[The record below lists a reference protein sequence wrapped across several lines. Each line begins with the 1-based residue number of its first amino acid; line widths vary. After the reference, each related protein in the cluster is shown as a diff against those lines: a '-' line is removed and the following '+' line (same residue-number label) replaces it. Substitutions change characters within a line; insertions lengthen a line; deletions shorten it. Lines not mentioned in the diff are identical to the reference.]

1 MASYRN
7 PYASQSTQIR
17 SIADNLADAFLPN
30 SAAATGANLYNMRAQ
45 RYADLAR
52 KSQLDADKIRLENQ
66 KTRFEADQARRLRN
80 AFSPNI
86 AGIFGLDPNDPN
98 TAQTASDLA
107 GLLQSDKGLVPA
119 LLADRVRAG
128 QEGGLS
134 AAQLNDI
141 GRLGQ
146 LVQGKA
152 PGMDFA
158 ATEGGA
164 DLVADRKARQ
174 AAAAYAGKNPAYI
187 ERQNV
192 MYGLRGDLQDRR
204 AADQLDRLERRLGV
218 TKRGQDIRSA
228 DSRYG
233 VDTRASVTMRGQDI
247 GSDDRRRGQDMTA
260 ATTRRGQDM
269 SQEGREAKMA
279 FDQSKYTPQDVK
291 VVNGFLD
298 VLEPLDENDVPQ
310 PITFTGDSDVDFN
323 MHNFIN
329 SQFLGK
335 YNQARGEGKSPTEAR
350 RIASNGLSTGNLGKT
365 REYSTGFFGD
375 SIDFPLYIFNDIKG
389 MMPQVQAA
397 NPQNPTA
404 GLSFAQQALQSFGI
418 TGDLQNLI
426 IDDLNK

>member
-7 PYASQSTQIR
+7 PYANQSAQIN
-17 SIADNLADAFLPN
+17 SISTNLADAFLPN
-30 SAAATGANLYNMRAQ
+30 SAGAVNANLYNMRAQ
-45 RYADLAR
+45 RYADLAL
-52 KSQLDADKIRLENQ
+52 KSQLDAEKTRLENQ
-66 KTRFEADQARRLRN
+66 QTIFEAEQNRRLRD
-80 AFSPNI
+80 AFSPSI
-86 AGIFGLDPNDPN
+86 AGLFGLDPNDPN
-98 TAQTASDLA
+98 AMQTATDLA
-107 GLLQSDKGLVPA
+107 GLLQGDKGLVPA
-119 LLADRVRAG
+119 LLAGRVQAG
-128 QEGGLS
+128 QLDGLS
-134 AAQLNDI
+134 ATELNNL

-174 AAAAYAGKNPAYI
+174 AVNTYAGKNPAYI
-187 ERQNV
+187 DRQKAV
-192 MYGLRGDLQDRR
+192 FGLKGDLLGQRN
-204 AADQLDRLERRLGV
+204 ADAMARLEKRLGV
-218 TKRGQDIRSA
+218 TMRGQDIRSA

-233 VDTRASVTMRGQDI
+233 VDKRADVTMRGQD
-247 GSDDRRRGQDMTA
+247 MTSETA
-260 ATTRRGQDM
+260 RRGQDM

-298 VLEPLDENDVPQ
+298 VLEPLDKNNVPQ
-310 PITFTGDSDVDFN
+310 PITFTGDSDVDFG

-329 SQFLGK
+329 TQFLGK

-375 SIDFPLYIFNDIKG
+375 SIDFPLYIFNDIKST
-389 MMPQVQAA
+389 MPQVQAA

>member
-7 PYASQSTQIR
+7 PYANQSAQIN
-17 SIADNLADAFLPN
+17 SIATNLADAFLPN
-30 SAAATGANLYNMRAQ
+30 SAGAVNANLYNMRAQ
-45 RYADLAR
+45 RYADLAM
-52 KSQLDADKIRLENQ
+52 KSQLDAEKTRLENQ
-66 KTRFEADQARRLRN
+66 QTIAEAERARRLRD
-80 AFSPNI
+80 AFSSNI
-86 AGIFGLDPNDPN
+86 AGVFGLDPNDPN

-107 GLLQSDKGLVPA
+107 GLLQGDKGLVPA

-164 DLVADRKARQ
+164 DLVANRKARQ

-218 TKRGQDIRSA
+218 TMRGQDMSSA
-228 DSRYG
+228 DRRYG
-233 VDTRASVTMRGQDI
+233 VDKRADVTMRGQDK
-247 GSDDRRRGQDMTA
+247 TA
-260 ATTRRGQDM
+260 QTARRGQDM

-298 VLEPLDENDVPQ
+298 VLEPLDKNNVPQ
-310 PITFTGDSDVDFN
+310 PITFTGDSDVDFA

-375 SIDFPLYIFNDIKG
+375 SIDLPLYIFNDIKG

>member
-7 PYASQSTQIR
+7 PYATQSTQIN
-17 SIADNLADAFLPN
+17 SIANNLADAFLPN
-30 SAAATGANLYNMRAQ
+30 SAGATNANLYNMRAQ
-45 RYADLAR
+45 RYADLAT
-52 KSQLDADKIRLENQ
+52 KSQLDADKTRLENQ
-66 KTRFEADQARRLRN
+66 QTIFEAEQNRRLRD

-86 AGIFGLDPNDPN
+86 AGLFGLDPNDPN
-98 TAQTASDLA
+98 AMQTATDLA
-107 GLLQSDKGLVPA
+107 GLLQGDKGLVPA

-128 QEGGLS
+128 QQGGLT

-174 AAAAYAGKNPAYI
+174 AINTYAGKNPAYI
-187 ERQNV
+187 DRQNTLF
-192 MYGLRGDLQDRR
+192 GLRGNLQDRK
-204 AADQLDRLERRLGV
+204 AADQLERLERRLDV
-218 TKRGQDIRSA
+218 TERGQDIRSSDSRYGVDTRSA

-233 VDTRASVTMRGQDI
+233 VDTRD
-247 GSDDRRRGQDMTA
+247 
-260 ATTRRGQDM
+260 ATSRRGQDM
-269 SQEGREAKMA
+269 SAEGRQEKMA

-298 VLEPLDENDVPQ
+298 VLEPLDKNNVPQ
-310 PITFTGDSDVDFN
+310 PITFTGDSDVDFG

-329 SQFLGK
+329 TQFLGK

-375 SIDFPLYIFNDIKG
+375 SIDFPLYIFNDIKST
-389 MMPQVQAA
+389 MPQVQAA